1 MSVYSEISDLNT
13 NLAAAKAAVTAKGGT
28 VGDTGLAGLA
38 DEIATIPSGGGG
50 ATSLSITNKSDFASP
65 IAMPTNG
72 TFTQVS
78 LSVTTDPVGAYY
90 FVESSDPTVAKIVYD
105 NGGYAVRFIAP
116 GTATITAYS
125 GSVSDTVSVS
135 ATQSTTAL
143 TLNGLPAFCDKGT
156 TYQLTVTYTP
166 STSATNGVNW
176 SSSDTSV
183 ATVDSD
189 GLVTFVDTGS
199 VTITAT
205 SKTQTSVTKTTSG
218 TVVVNETDPDFD
230 TLHSLIQAGT
240 ASQTYP
246 VGSTLNV
253 QYKEGTNPAE
263 TMPIKVMGYTDNAVL
278 EGGTTVKGMIIRPLC
293 NRTNIRY
300 SGTITIVSLTASS
313 GETTAQDGYYYYTN
327 ANVPLNLQ
335 TGDPLDFSTNPTIKK
350 TDINVSSANALSAL
364 INYGDRRW
372 AYSNARSWLNSTY
385 LGYYSSSFTS
395 HLGKV
400 KVTTVNDKYS
410 FNGEVVDAYDYFYL
424 PSNVELLAGVV
435 NGTNY
440 TQDQVDNEGT
450 VLQYFVDLAGTSTPN
465 FNATAQNNAR
475 LWPAVNAQTTN
486 QNNWTRSV
494 DSGGSRGWCVGSSG
508 YVYYSGASGAF
519 RLAPLAVL
527 I

>member
-1 MSVYSEISDLNT
+1 M
-13 NLAAAKAAVTAKGGT
+13 AVQIVNPIT
-28 VGDTGLAGLA
+28 VVKQG
-38 DEIATIPSGGGG
+38 GGGG
-50 ATSLSITNKSDFASP
+50 ATSLSITNKSDFSNP
-65 IAMPTNG
+65 IVMPTNG

-78 LSVTTDPVGAYY
+78 LAVTTDPANSPYLV
-90 FVESSDPTVAKIVYD
+90 SSSAPNIAKIVYD

-176 SSSDTSV
+176 SSSDTNV

-230 TLHSLIQAGT
+230 TIHSLIQAGT

-263 TMPIKVMGYTDNAVL
+263 TMPVKVMDYRDVEL

-350 TDINVSSANALSAL
+350 TNINVSSANALSAL

-372 AYSNARSWLNSTY
+372 EYSYARSWLNSTY
-385 LGYYSSSFTS
+385 LGHYSSSFTS

-400 KVTTVNDKYS
+400 KVTTVNDKYP
-410 FNGEVVDAYDYFYL
+410 FNGEVVDTYDYFYL

-435 NGTNY
+435 DGTNY

-486 QNNWTRSV
+486 RNNWTRSV
-494 DSGGSRGWCVGSSG
+494 SSSYGDYEWCVN
-508 YVYYSGASGAF
+508 ASGIVYDYGACNTS

>member
-1 MSVYSEISDLNT
+1 M
-13 NLAAAKAAVTAKGGT
+13 AVTIKNP
-28 VGDTGLAGLA
+28 L
-38 DEIATIPSGGGG
+38 TIVKQGGGGG
-50 ATSLSITNKSDFASP
+50 AESLSITNKSDFASP
-65 IAMPTNG
+65 VVMPTNG

-78 LSVTTDPVGAYY
+78 LSVTTDPVDSYY
-90 FVESSDPTVAKIVYD
+90 FVESSNPSSAKVVYE
-105 NGGYAVRFIAP
+105 NGNYAIRFIAP
-116 GTATITAYS
+116 GTATIRAYS
-125 GSVSDTVSVS
+125 GSAQDTVSVS
-135 ATQSTTAL
+135 ATQATTAIA
-143 TLNGLPAFCDKGT
+143 LNGLPAFCDVGT
-156 TYQLTVTYTP
+156 TYQLVATYTP
-166 STSATNGVNW
+166 STSASNGVNW

-205 SKTQTSVTKTTSG
+205 SKTQTSVTKTTSAN
-218 TVVVNETDPDFD
+218 VVVNETDPDFD
-230 TLHSLIQAGT
+230 ALHSLIQAGT

-263 TMPIKVMGYTDNAVL
+263 TMPVKVMDYRDVEL

-300 SGTITIVSLTASS
+300 SGAITIVSLTASS

-350 TDINVSSANALSAL
+350 TNINVSSANALSAL

-385 LGYYSSSFTS
+385 LGYYSSSFTN

-410 FNGEVVDAYDYFYL
+410 FNGEVVDTYDYFYL

-435 NGTNY
+435 NGANY

-450 VLQYFVDLAGTSTPN
+450 VLQYFVDLAGTNTPN
-465 FNATAQNNAR
+465 FNSTAQDKAR

-486 QNNWTRSV
+486 QNNWARSAR
-494 DSGGSRGWCVGSSG
+494 SSNNGSEWCVISSG
-508 YVYYSGASGAF
+508 SVGSDGAYYAF